1 MKFVCYTRKPVSE
14 AEYAPRLGLSMH
26 LGYEKNGA
34 FEPLNHNYGV
44 LFVKATQDPESHA
57 LHPKSL
63 KKPFVMPCEGG
74 FKIIAIRTEANG
86 EPDPESKGCAVVFE
100 TADLVHYTELGLL
113 KLCDDYLDDVM
124 LKVCPNCQSLV
135 AKFEVGGK
143 VYRRKLA
150 SVTEPTDDVK
160 EVGNGGCHHHEG
172 AHFEYTETGIEG
184 AYDAREFEVDD
195 EKADYALKKLLTPVA
210 VSLEYEKEVEADKL
224 GDFRVTVRYS
234 DGSTHSKRVDWE
246 TPANGEVKGK
256 IHLDHY
262 DFPIAVNRADPCVYR
277 YKGDYYFIA
286 TNDADGNHTIYVR
299 RAKTIPGLVNAP
311 EKLILDSVTYPH
323 VGGLL
328 WAPEFHNVAG
338 KEYIFHA
345 CTPKEF
351 GDEQSHVMVL
361 KDGGELDDR
370 DSWEAPRRVLKK
382 DGSPLYDKGITLD
395 MTTIESGGRVY
406 VAWSQ
411 RQFNPIDLGAWV
423 YIAEIDPAEPWKLIS
438 DPVLLTLPEYGWQNN
453 HTLVDEGP
461 FALYRDGM
469 IYLTFSSALVDTTYC
484 VGMLTAK
491 QGADLLDP
499 TVWSKGNYPLM
510 HSLVAPGEYGPG
522 HNAYVTDEYG
532 DVWNTYHARPGI
544 HAPRS
549 SGIRRVHF
557 GFDGEPVLSLTEE
570 KDLPENMRDITVKLK

>member
-1 MKFVCYTRKPVSE
+1 MRFVCYTRRAVSE

-26 LGYEKNGA
+26 LGYETPDGFK
-34 FEPLNHNYGV
+34 PLNHNYGV
-44 LFVKATQDPESHA
+44 LFVKATQDPVSHA
-57 LHPKSL
+57 LRPKSL
-63 KKPFVMPCEGG
+63 RKPFVLPVGGG
-74 FKIIAIRTEANG
+74 FMIAALRTEPNG
-86 EPDPESKGCAVVFE
+86 DPDPESKGCAVLFK
-100 TADLVHYTELGLL
+100 TADLVHYTELGPI
-113 KLCDDYLDDVM
+113 KLCDDYIEDVS
-124 LKVCPNCQSLV
+124 LKTCPNCGSLV
-135 AKFEVGGK
+135 VKYYAGGK
-143 VYRRKLA
+143 LFRRKLD
-150 SVTEPTDDVK
+150 ENCRPTDDVK
-160 EVGNGGCHHHEG
+160 ECGDLG
-172 AHFEYTETGIEG
+172 ARSVETGIEG
-184 AYDAREFEVDD
+184 AYDAREFEVSA

-210 VSLEYEKEVEADKL
+210 VSLEYDKETEAEKLK
-224 GDFRVTVRYS
+224 DFRVTVHYS
-234 DGSTHSKRVDWE
+234 DGSTHKKRVDWSSQE
-246 TPANGEVKGK
+246 NGEAKGR

-262 DFPIAVNRADPCVYR
+262 SFPIAENRADPCVYF

-299 RAKTIPGLVNAP
+299 RAKTIPGLVDAP
-311 EKLILDSVTYPH
+311 EKLILDSKTYPH

-423 YIAEIDPAEPWKLIS
+423 YIAEINPAEPWKLIS
-438 DPVLLTLPEYGWQNN
+438 DPVLLTMPEYGWQNN

-491 QGADLLDP
+491 QGDDLLDP
-499 TVWSKGNYPLM
+499 NVWTKGNYPLM

-544 HAPRS
+544 RGPRS

-557 GFDGEPVLSLTEE
+557 GFDGEPVLDLTEE
-570 KDLPENMRDITVKLK
+570 KDLPENMRDVTVKLK